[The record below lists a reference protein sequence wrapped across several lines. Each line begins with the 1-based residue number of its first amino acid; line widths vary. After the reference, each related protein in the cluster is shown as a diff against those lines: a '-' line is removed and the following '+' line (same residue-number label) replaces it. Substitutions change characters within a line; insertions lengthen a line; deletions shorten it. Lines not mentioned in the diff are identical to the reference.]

1 MQNIIIV
8 FETINILARLAY
20 LEILDCAISA
30 LSWCAEIVI
39 KLVDR
44 LD

>member
-8 FETINILARLAY
+8 FEIIHTLARLAY

-30 LSWCAEIVI
+30 LSWCAGIVV